1 MAAVRYTWMFRA
13 VAVIY
18 LLFGLSGIWRY
29 GLTDFNP
36 SYRFLG
42 LGLGVLAVITG
53 VFLFRRA
60 KFAIALSAIGA
71 AIVAIAGAFAA
82 PVMPGPVILVAG
94 LLALLCAL
102 YAALAARV
110 LFTRDSGDPT
120 IR

>member
-1 MAAVRYTWMFRA
+1 MAAVRYTWILRA
-13 VAVIY
+13 AAVIY

-42 LGLGVLAVITG
+42 LGLGVLSVVTG

-71 AIVAIAGAFAA
+71 AIVAVAGALAA
-82 PVMPGPVILVAG
+82 PVMHGPVILAVG
-94 LLALLCAL
+94 VLVLLCAL
-102 YAALAARV
+102 YAALAVRV
-110 LFTRDSGDPT
+110 LFTRDSGGLT

>member
-1 MAAVRYTWMFRA
+1 MAAVRYTGMFRA
-13 VAVIY
+13 AAVVY
-18 LLFGLSGIWRY
+18 LLFGLSASWRF
-29 GLTDFNP
+29 GMTDYDP
-36 SYRFLG
+36 SHRLLGAG
-42 LGLGVLAVITG
+42 LGLLAVLVG

-82 PVMPGPVILVAG
+82 PLMRGLVILAVG

-110 LFTRDSGDPT
+110 LFEPAP
-120 IR
+120 